1 MLNQSKSKKHSLYFK
16 YSTQEIESTTVAV
29 TVAHTCMIYLRD
41 KNNLEV
47 YCHIN

>member
-16 YSTQEIESTTVAV
+16 YSTEEIEST